1 VVPRHLG
8 IRSQLLGLVAAAAV
22 PFLILIGVALWTQ
35 YRTVQTES
43 LERAYSEA
51 RVVAAQIDD
60 HLSNLENLTLGLS
73 RAVSLRPD
81 ETAAN
86 DALLSGLKARLPGFI
101 SDIAVVGPDG
111 ENVGSAS
118 GARYNISDRD
128 YFQQALGG
136 KPVAIGDLVRNRRG
150 GEWVLPIAH
159 SVTNAAG
166 ETQAVLLTGTLIAK
180 FQDAIRADHLP
191 IGSTVRILNDKGIV
205 VAAFPEGPDWIGRD
219 PSDLDAVV
227 RHLHGPEMREIATW
241 SDGVPRFTGYTT
253 AHRAPWLVSVG
264 LPTAVAAAGIATQLE
279 TGGLF
284 GMSAIAVASVIAWM
298 VSGHIIR
305 PLRQLERDAA
315 ILASGELGH
324 RTSIASASEF
334 GRLAEAFN
342 LMASS
347 LESRRNANLEHTDE
361 LRRAKN
367 TLDAVID
374 ASPIAIVCSDL
385 DRRLIVWNRAA
396 EDMYGYTEAEV
407 LGHQVKVVPPELVDE
422 SVGLHARARAGAI
435 VPAIETTRIRKTGPR
450 SRFASPPRRS
460 SPRTAECAG
469 SRSCTRTSPR
479 VSGPRSS
486 CANSH
491 TSTSSPGL
499 PTATP

>member
-1 VVPRHLG
+1 
-8 IRSQLLGLVAAAAV
+8 
-22 PFLILIGVALWTQ
+22 
-35 YRTVQTES
+35 
-43 LERAYSEA
+43 
-51 RVVAAQIDD
+51 
-60 HLSNLENLTLGLS
+60 
-73 RAVSLRPD
+73 
-81 ETAAN
+81 
-86 DALLSGLKARLPGFI
+86 
-101 SDIAVVGPDG
+101 
-111 ENVGSAS
+111 
-118 GARYNISDRD
+118 
-128 YFQQALGG
+128 
-136 KPVAIGDLVRNRRG
+136 
-150 GEWVLPIAH
+150 
-159 SVTNAAG
+159 
-166 ETQAVLLTGTLIAK
+166 
-180 FQDAIRADHLP
+180 
-191 IGSTVRILNDKGIV
+191 
-205 VAAFPEGPDWIGRD
+205 
-219 PSDLDAVV
+219 
-227 RHLHGPEMREIATW
+227 LHGPEMREIATW

-407 LGHQVKVVPPELVDE
+407 LGHQVKVVPPELIDE